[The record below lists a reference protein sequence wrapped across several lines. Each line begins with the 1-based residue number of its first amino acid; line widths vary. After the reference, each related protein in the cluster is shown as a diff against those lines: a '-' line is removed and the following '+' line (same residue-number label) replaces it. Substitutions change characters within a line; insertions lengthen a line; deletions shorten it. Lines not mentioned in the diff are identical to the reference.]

1 MQHANPSE
9 SNVAPTTVVSPADVV
24 SPAGPVV
31 ASAAPSSAL
40 RAHQTN
46 DRPSDRQS
54 DRPSDRSSD
63 RPSDRPPDRPIHRSV
78 PRVSHRVTTRPLART
93 VHRSLP
99 EARKTTIAFLSLA
112 GDHRMPN
119 PAFGRLLTSV
129 SQTASKLD
137 IQFLYSTIQ
146 HPGPS
151 PAQQL
156 APPILPPEL
165 DPSAIDGL
173 LLHGDHDGI
182 EIQQLCQGKPTVWL
196 MANRRPAPCGDQ
208 ITPNNLAIGEL
219 AVDFIAKR
227 GHRVAAFLSLGDWS
241 WAFDIRGVAFEHY
254 AVSRGISATQIFSTP
269 PRLVQGWGPDLV
281 LAAHELV
288 DRLLALSPRPT
299 AVFLSDD
306 RLVPAIEAGL
316 EAAGLRTGPA
326 ADIELIACNHES
338 SMTGFSRGLLA
349 VIDTR
354 PDRIGR
360 CGVQQLLTR
369 IRGEN
374 GPRVC
379 IQTDPTLRLMSALS
393 ADGIQTNGQTVE
405 QTGEQTVERSVGQ
418 TVGQSHGQTLA
429 DVSPGGSSAPHAVS

>member
-1 MQHANPSE
+1 MQHAHTPE
-9 SNVAPTTVVSPADVV
+9 STVASTTVVTPAT
-24 SPAGPVV
+24 PAVP
-31 ASAAPSSAL
+31 AFHAR
-40 RAHQTN
+40 RAHETN
-46 DRPSDRQS
+46 DHPA
-54 DRPSDRSSD
+54 
-63 RPSDRPPDRPIHRSV
+63 DRPIDRQVYRSV
-78 PRVSHRVTTRPLART
+78 QRTSHRAASRTLTRA
-93 VHRSLP
+93 VHRSIS

-129 SQTASKLD
+129 SQAASKLD
-137 IQFLYSTIQ
+137 IQFLYSTIH
-146 HPGPS
+146 HPGPN
-151 PAQQL
+151 AAHQL

-165 DPSAIDGL
+165 DPASIDGL

-182 EIQQLCQGKPTVWL
+182 DIQQLCQSKPTVWL
-196 MANRRPAPCGDQ
+196 MANRRPSPCGDQ

-254 AVSRGISATQIFSTP
+254 AQAHGITATQIFSTP

-281 LAAHELV
+281 LAAQELV
-288 DRLLALSPRPT
+288 GRLLTLSPRPT

-316 EAAGLRTGPA
+316 DAAGLRTGPA

-338 SMTGFSRGLLA
+338 AITGFSRGLLA

-360 CGVQQLLTR
+360 CGVQQLLSR

-379 IQTDPTLRLMSALS
+379 IQTDPTLRLMSPS
-393 ADGIQTNGQTVE
+393 PTEMIE
-405 QTGEQTVERSVGQ
+405 
-418 TVGQSHGQTLA
+418 HTLA
-429 DVSPGGSSAPHAVS
+429 DLTPSSPGTPHAVS